1 MDKTEETDP
10 PRTVEAVELSL
21 SILEALADLECA
33 RVTELAE
40 HLDRSKSGVYWH
52 LVTLREGGFV
62 AKDGDMYCL
71 GRQFVEY
78 GERTKRS
85 FLGNFSK
92 AKEELN
98 RLAFETGEFT
108 QLLVENEGYGLFVA
122 KSGGEDAIGSD
133 YHVGE
138 HQYLHATAAG
148 KSILAAL
155 PDAKR
160 TQIVASKGLPSLTE
174 STITD
179 GAELNQKLDRIRDQG
194 YALSDEE
201 AAVGIRA
208 VGTALRDR
216 DGTVLGAISISG
228 PTSRFQGKY
237 FKEKLPARIMESGNV
252 IEITHNYHT

>member
-122 KSGGEDAIGSD
+122 KSGGEDAIG
-133 YHVGE
+133 
-138 HQYLHATAAG
+138 ATTTLANTNISTLRPPVRVSSRPSPMPSAR
-148 KSILAAL
+148 KSSH
-155 PDAKR
+155 R
-160 TQIVASKGLPSLTE
+160 RASHL
-174 STITD
+174 
-179 GAELNQKLDRIRDQG
+179 
-194 YALSDEE
+194 
-201 AAVGIRA
+201 
-208 VGTALRDR
+208 
-216 DGTVLGAISISG
+216 
-228 PTSRFQGKY
+228 
-237 FKEKLPARIMESGNV
+237 
-252 IEITHNYHT
+252 